1 MVAKALRDILQRVE
15 TWPEQAQEEAILS
28 LLSIEQEL
36 ADPYVL
42 TDEDRV
48 AIERALDDM
57 RHRRFASDEQVS
69 TAFRRRG

>member
-1 MVAKALRDILQRVE
+1 MAAKTLRDILQRFE
-15 TWPEQAQEEAILS
+15 TWPEQAQEEAIQS

-42 TDEDRV
+42 SEEDRA

-57 RHRRFASDEQVS
+57 RHGRFASDEQVS
-69 TAFRRRG
+69 AAFRRGE